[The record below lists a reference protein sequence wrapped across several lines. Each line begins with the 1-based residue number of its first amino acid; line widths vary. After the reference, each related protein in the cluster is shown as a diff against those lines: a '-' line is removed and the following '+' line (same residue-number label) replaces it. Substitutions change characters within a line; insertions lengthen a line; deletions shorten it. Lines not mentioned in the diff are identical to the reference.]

1 MAHSA
6 ETALLILNLISM
18 LSKFSVS
25 ICSTFIHLNH
35 LFFPPK
41 ESSLSSLFKYCP
53 FPSSFYFMNISGISF
68 FPPLHSNK
76 KKKKTYSELFFLKK
90 KAPHLPS
97 CSPFCFSLIHFP
109 HKQILLKHRLD
120 HVTHPLKSLLP
131 KTFQFLKKNA
141 KFLTLIWND
150 KQGSP
155 LPVIPL
161 PTPPPHPRVYQP
173 LFEFLLYSNL
183 FPDSESLQA
192 CPTNS
197 EPMTHP
203 CQNNFYSVVK
213 SQLKDHLFRE
223 GFLVP
228 QV

>member
-41 ESSLSSLFKYCP
+41 GVIFVLSLQILPLPKFY
-53 FPSSFYFMNISGISF
+53 SFYFMNISGISF

-141 KFLTLIWND
+141 KFFTLI
-150 KQGSP
+150 
-155 LPVIPL
+155 
-161 PTPPPHPRVYQP
+161 
-173 LFEFLLYSNL
+173 
-183 FPDSESLQA
+183 
-192 CPTNS
+192 
-197 EPMTHP
+197 
-203 CQNNFYSVVK
+203 
-213 SQLKDHLFRE
+213 
-223 GFLVP
+223 
-228 QV
+228 